1 MLEWLKKKQPMLKR
15 LFVISV
21 MVIVTFEL
29 LSIGKTL
36 SISQLKLI
44 FRDIA
49 VWKIVLMGVVGFVSV
64 TPMLGYD
71 VILMKLLNDRPKQT
85 LSA

>member
-29 LSIGKTL
+29 LSIGKNTLYL
-36 SISQLKLI
+36 SIKTYFSRYCGLENC
-44 FRDIA
+44 
-49 VWKIVLMGVVGFVSV
+49 
-64 TPMLGYD
+64 
-71 VILMKLLNDRPKQT
+71 LNGGRRICLCHT
-85 LSA
+85 NVRL